1 MTPEAADIEQ
11 IDARWLSDAL
21 NYPVHAVRAERVGTG
36 QTGASY
42 RLHLDADCGP
52 STVLAK
58 VANGTLEARQRVAGG
73 YAGEV
78 GFYTLLEPTLDIRVP
93 QCFYAAISDD
103 QAAAYC
109 DQFFPLNFMGRRLDG
124 ELSMQCRAQ
133 SVGSRIFGQSALAN
147 FAVCHVRNVVK
158 IDARMPLKLAG
169 PLGCGL
175 QTGAGAVLNSLAI
188 PQGAEVLVL
197 GAGAVG
203 LAAIMAASSIV
214 GAATVAALDIHPSRL
229 ELAQSV
235 GATQVFDGRRDDV
248 FATLQA
254 AFPAGVQYIIDTTG
268 QVDLVNQCAALLATR
283 GRLGLVASYDPQSM
297 LSMNAVTV
305 LTRGQHVQGIMAGDS
320 DIQRLIPELVAHY
333 LEGRFP
339 IDRLVRYY
347 AFAEVNDAV
356 SASRSGSVVKPIVVM
371 AD

>member
-1 MTPEAADIEQ
+1 MIEAQAAVLWPDEDQLAIEPV
-11 IDARWLSDAL
+11 AL
-21 NYPVHAVRAERVGTG
+21 APPRDDEVLIKVTASGICHTDLVLM
-36 QTGASY
+36 GASVVERPVVLGHEGSGVVQAVGAAVTSLKPGDPVVMSY
-42 RLHLDADCGP
+42 ASCGHCG
-52 STVLAK
+52 AC
-58 VANGTLEARQRVAGG
+58 N
-73 YAGEV
+73 
-78 GFYTLLEPTLDIRVP
+78 
-93 QCFYAAISDD
+93 D

-124 ELSMQCRAQ
+124 EWSMLCREQ

-175 QTGAGAVLNSLAI
+175 QTGAGAVLNSLAV

-229 ELAQSV
+229 ALAQSV
-235 GATQVFDGRRDDV
+235 GATQVFDGRREDV

-254 AFPAGVQYIIDTTG
+254 AFPSGVQYIIDTTG

-356 SASRSGSVVKPIVVM
+356 AASRSGSVVKPIVVM